1 MQRMGIGMD
10 LFSVLITFVIL
21 VGVLL
26 GKRNAMNEYFPILLL
41 MNALV
46 LLADMG
52 TIAFAGRSDSIVLL
66 RISVILQGS
75 LTYVS
80 IAGFNLYVD
89 KLITRKRGKRPYFR
103 SVPFAICLIMIL
115 FWISSLI
122 HGFAFKVSKD
132 GVYSQGQLFFFVVL
146 IGCLLTLFIFFRILY
161 NHLTGW
167 LETNICI
174 ALYLFI
180 ILPLVVLFPSLRC
193 QLSAMLYSSITI
205 SYLIMFIAIHVTREQ
220 KIVEQKMDDTIMQT
234 DLIISELQP
243 HFIFNSLTNI
253 KYLITK
259 KPEVAVEAIDKF
271 TKYLRRNL
279 DTITNQDLITFEEEL
294 EHTRTYLWLEQLR
307 FGDLKIEYSIDE
319 DQFLIPPLSLQ
330 PIVENAVRHGVTK
343 KVGGGTI
350 KIMVREDEHCY
361 KITVIDD
368 GIGFNTKELDDEVAN
383 AGILDIR
390 KRLFEL
396 NRSKVSIA
404 STEGVGTTV
413 TYMIMKEGTKD
424 DSVE

>member
-1 MQRMGIGMD
+1 
-10 LFSVLITFVIL
+10 
-21 VGVLL
+21 
-26 GKRNAMNEYFPILLL
+26 
-41 MNALV
+41 
-46 LLADMG
+46 
-52 TIAFAGRSDSIVLL
+52 
-66 RISVILQGS
+66 
-75 LTYVS
+75 
-80 IAGFNLYVD
+80 
-89 KLITRKRGKRPYFR
+89 
-103 SVPFAICLIMIL
+103 
-115 FWISSLI
+115 
-122 HGFAFKVSKD
+122 
-132 GVYSQGQLFFFVVL
+132 
-146 IGCLLTLFIFFRILY
+146 
-161 NHLTGW
+161 
-167 LETNICI
+167 
-174 ALYLFI
+174 
-180 ILPLVVLFPSLRC
+180 
-193 QLSAMLYSSITI
+193 
-205 SYLIMFIAIHVTREQ
+205 MFIAIHVTREQ